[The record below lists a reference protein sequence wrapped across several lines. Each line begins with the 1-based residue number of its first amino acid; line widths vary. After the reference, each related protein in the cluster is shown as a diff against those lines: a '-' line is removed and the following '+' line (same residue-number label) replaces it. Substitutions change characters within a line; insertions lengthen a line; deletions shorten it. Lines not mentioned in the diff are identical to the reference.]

1 MRWLNCRACVLLG
14 GLSLFLTAAGIGLLA
29 RDAEA
34 EASALRPVRAQQV
47 HDLKLA
53 PDNVHW
59 GYYDARVK
67 PVLTI
72 ASGDRVRVETMAAR
86 GLERLRLAG
95 VAESEIPESMKAVEA
110 AVTARGPGAHPLT
123 GPIFVSGAEPG
134 DSLEVRIGDIQFLHP
149 YGVIGFLPG
158 GGTLPSEFP
167 YAYLKLVRFDPSG
180 RTARFAPG
188 VTLPLAPF
196 FGSIGVAPPVLS
208 GRVSSGPPGPHVGNL
223 DIKELGAGSTI
234 FLPVHVPGALL
245 SIGDG
250 HAAQGDG
257 EVTGTAIETSLA
269 TTIQVVLHKK
279 KPLRFARIE
288 TATHV
293 ITVGLDPDLDEAARI
308 ATREMVDYLVAEKR
322 LSRDDAYTLCSAAV
336 DLRVSQVVDVTKGV
350 HAMLARS
357 LFQ

>member
-1 MRWLNCRACVLLG
+1 MRWLNRCVAVVFG
-14 GLSLFLTAAGIGLLA
+14 GLVALLPAAVGL
-29 RDAEA
+29 
-34 EASALRPVRAQQV
+34 RAQQA
-47 HDLKLA
+47 HDLGLA
-53 PDNVHW
+53 PGHVHW
-59 GYYDARVK
+59 GYYDATVK

-72 ASGDRVRVETMAAR
+72 ASGDRVRVETMVAR

-95 VAESEIPESMKAVEA
+95 VAESEIPESFRAVEA
-110 AVTARGPGAHPLT
+110 GVTVRGPGAHPLT
-123 GPIFVSGAEPG
+123 GPIYVTGAEPG
-134 DSLEVRIGDIQFLHP
+134 DSIEVRIGDIRFLHP
-149 YGVIGFLPG
+149 YGVIGFLPD

-208 GRVSSGPPGPHVGNL
+208 GRVSSGPPGAHVGNL
-223 DIKELGAGSTI
+223 DIKEVGAGSTV

-269 TTIQVVLHKK
+269 TTIEVVLHKK

-293 ITVGLDPDLDEAARI
+293 ITIGLDPDLDEAARL
-308 ATREMVDYLVAEKR
+308 ATREMVEYLVAERR

-336 DLRVSQVVDVTKGV
+336 DLRVSQVVDGTKGV
-350 HAMLARS
+350 HAMLPKS

>member
-1 MRWLNCRACVLLG
+1 MLLPV
-14 GLSLFLTAAGIGLLA
+14 AAIGL
-29 RDAEA
+29 
-34 EASALRPVRAQQV
+34 RAQQI
-47 HDLKLA
+47 HELKLA

-59 GYYDARVK
+59 VYHDARVK

-95 VAESEIPESMKAVEA
+95 AAESEIPESLKAVEA
-110 AVTARGPGAHPLT
+110 AVTTRGPGAHPLT

-134 DSLEVRIGDIQFLHP
+134 DSLEVRIGDIEFLHP

-158 GGTLPSEFP
+158 GGT
-167 YAYLKLVRFDPSG
+167 
-180 RTARFAPG
+180 
-188 VTLPLAPF
+188 
-196 FGSIGVAPPVLS
+196 
-208 GRVSSGPPGPHVGNL
+208 
-223 DIKELGAGSTI
+223 
-234 FLPVHVPGALL
+234 
-245 SIGDG
+245 
-250 HAAQGDG
+250 
-257 EVTGTAIETSLA
+257 TSLA
-269 TTIQVVLHKK
+269 TTMQVVLHKK
-279 KPLRFARIE
+279 KQLRFARIE
-288 TATHV
+288 TATHI

-308 ATREMVDYLVAEKR
+308 ATREMVDYLVTEKR